1 MIDYME
7 RLTLRNFIDHIND
20 EDGIKIVFS
29 KKYLKYEEIAGINA
43 TYWYD
48 CLVADYN
55 VYEIPKE
62 FLDLDIY
69 LISHEYADILE
80 NTCYIV
86 YIEINE
92 DSQDINCLSKALK
105 IIRQNSKYK
114 EFEALLSSTLL

>member
-1 MIDYME
+1 ME
-7 RLTLRNFIDHIND
+7 RLTLRNFISHIND
-20 EDGIKIVFS
+20 EDGVKIVFS
-29 KKYLKYEEIAGINA
+29 KKYLKYEKIAGINA
-43 TYWYD
+43 PYWHD
-48 CLVADYN
+48 CLVTDYN

-92 DSQDINCLSKALK
+92 DSQDIKCLSKALK
-105 IIRQNSKYK
+105 IIREDSKYK
-114 EFEALLSSTLL
+114 EFEYDK